1 MVKVAKEMIKSV
13 YQKFFKNFN
22 VTIKFSALLSVIL
35 IIIYLFLALILTYM
49 PTIFSDFLGLIL
61 LLLILY
67 LLVSYLS
74 PYFYSFFAN
83 NMALETKDSSQVN
96 IMSFIG
102 TRRIGKRRGIKNIQQ
117 LFKWLLFSYLIY
129 VVLEL
134 VIVVLIITIGQFVD
148 NSEIQ
153 MFLKEFNSVNTMLG
167 NEAYYEQIS
176 QILFKYEDLINLI
189 AGISNFIAVSFAF
202 YFFLYKFARSF
213 INYYAM
219 QGDGSFPIASFFLN
233 KSIKRTLA
241 IKEFDYNKKF
251 FLIMWPYYLS
261 CFVIFSITYLLMF
274 FFLDTSVILNALTAM
289 IVTVFLLLPFIPVVL
304 DFNMLMAEKFRYYY
318 LKVSS
323 EDLTKFVGE
332 EVVHHKFAS
341 KEEEEKFKKEFEIF
355 NKKVQDML
363 NEGKVDVD
371 KESKNNNLEGDEASK
386 ENKKTDEKEN
396 KNQNIDKKDDDKE
409 DK

>member
-1 MVKVAKEMIKSV
+1 MAKVAREMIKSV

-67 LLVSYLS
+67 LLVNYLS

-117 LFKWLLFSYLIY
+117 LFKWLLFAYLIY
-129 VVLEL
+129 IVLEL
-134 VIVVLIITIGQFVD
+134 VIVILIISIGQLVD
-148 NSEIQ
+148 NSQIQ
-153 MFLKEFNSVNTMLG
+153 AFINEFNSVNTMLG
-167 NEAYYEQIS
+167 NEEYYEQIS
-176 QILFKYEDLINLI
+176 QILFKYEYLINLI
-189 AGISNFIAVSFAF
+189 SGISNFIAVSFSF

-233 KSIKRTLA
+233 KSIKRTLS
-241 IKEFDYNKKF
+241 IKEFNYNKKF
-251 FLIMWPYYLS
+251 FILMWPYYLA
-261 CFVIFSITYLLMF
+261 CFVIFSATYLLMF
-274 FFLDTSVILNALTAM
+274 FLLDTSIILNALTAM
-289 IVTVFLLLPFIPVVL
+289 IVTVFLLLPFIPVIL
-304 DFNMLMAEKFRYYY
+304 DFNMQMAEKFRYYY

-323 EDLTKFVGE
+323 EDLTKFVGDE
-332 EVVHHKFAS
+332 IAHHKFVS
-341 KEEEEKFKKEFEIF
+341 KEEEEKFKKEFEGF

-363 NEGKVDVD
+363 KEGKVNID
-371 KESKNNNLEGDEASK
+371 KEDKSTDLNNEEKVDNKDDLNSTGKS
-386 ENKKTDEKEN
+386 ENN
-396 KNQNIDKKDDDKE
+396 DKKDDNKE
-409 DK
+409 EK